1 MVDSFLC
8 SSSIQ
13 QTLHMK
19 DTLYQVDDPDPPK
32 AIVPSKI
39 PIIIVVV
46 VVILF
51 LLLSCCF
58 ILHM

>member
-32 AIVPSKI
+32 AIVLSKI
-39 PIIIVVV
+39 SIIIVV

-51 LLLSCCF
+51 LLLCCCF
-58 ILHM
+58 ILHDL

>member
-1 MVDSFLC
+1 MAYSFLC
-8 SSSIQ
+8 LSSSQ

-39 PIIIVVV
+39 SIIIVV
-46 VVILF
+46 II
-51 LLLSCCF
+51 LLLLHCCF
-58 ILHM
+58 ILHDI

>member
-1 MVDSFLC
+1 MTDSFFC

-39 PIIIVVV
+39 SIIIVV
-46 VVILF
+46 II
-51 LLLSCCF
+51 LLLLCCCF
-58 ILHM
+58 ILHDM